1 MAFDAGGVAVDAYA
15 NKFCRRMDDYIQ
27 SRKVPGNRERRIEM
41 QLAYYPDPV
50 TEVFLRVKHVD
61 RSTVKTS
68 VTYQENWSG
77 DRWTCRWDRHEND
90 HNARDHFHHPPSPDD
105 NEDPYAYDA
114 DLGRDVLLMETPI
127 EFVRERM
134 NGLWA
139 ADHLIYPS
147 DYEWTMD
154 YQQGRYHRPD

>member
-15 NKFCRRMDDYIQ
+15 NKFWRRMEHLIQ
-27 SRKVPGNRERRIEM
+27 SVFVSDNREREM
-41 QLAYYPDPV
+41 EIYPECYPEPV
-50 TEVFLRVKHVD
+50 TGTLLRVKHVE
-61 RSTVKTS
+61 RRQVKTS
-68 VTYQENWSG
+68 VTYEENWSG

-134 NGLWA
+134 NDLWA
-139 ADHLIYPS
+139 ADQL
-147 DYEWTMD
+147 T
-154 YQQGRYHRPD
+154 